1 MHIYLYLVINYVNT
15 YSFLVISFQ
24 CIWKMDN
31 SPDICWLMVIRIH
44 LLVLNVFIDI
54 ICLVPLL
61 LSCEQ
66 RTHTG
71 EKSFAC
77 TQCSYWCAQCM
88 AVWMQGHVDTWL
100 LTKNPSPAK
109 RTKIYHL
116 REFFHKGFFLLFR
129 LRINFAVNY
138 VEWTEYFIGSWSL
151 VVGVWY

>member
-61 LSCEQ
+61 LPCEQ
-66 RTHTG
+66 RTHTV

-77 TQCSYWCAQCM
+77 TQSSYWCAECM
-88 AVWMQGHVDTWL
+88 AVWRHGCVDTWL
-100 LTKNPSPAK
+100 LTKNPSPCEK
-109 RTKIYHL
+109 WPR
-116 REFFHKGFFLLFR
+116 
-129 LRINFAVNY
+129 
-138 VEWTEYFIGSWSL
+138 FITSENSFIRVSFSCLDYG
-151 VVGVWY
+151 